1 MSRILFILSCVMV
14 FVASCVR
21 EQSQNTSVKP
31 NIEYDNEYVI
41 TQDIITEKDY
51 IKPSQLIYHPILNPD
66 PLTSQQFSILSKFV
80 DRTNLHKKDVWFVRV
95 LYNRNNHL
103 SAKIY
108 FMPEVTSK
116 RIRNGKYIHYG
127 LTDWELLY
135 ALKEDRLKP
144 EYCEYCQ
151 VSLKDK
157 LFTTQAEI
165 PPQNSMLPF
174 AAPKDF
180 SKQEIV
186 EIVDFIRSAPKVK
199 SETGTYPSYFHVR
212 QNLPIMTITREGE
225 IIKVI
230 TGTQESGI
238 AGIGQFIMIRK
249 TDEGYV
255 VNEVVEW
262 LS

>member
-1 MSRILFILSCVMV
+1 M
-14 FVASCVR
+14 FVVVSCVR
-21 EQSQNTSVKP
+21 EQSKDESVKP
-31 NIEYDNEYVI
+31 NIEAEKECTI
-41 TQDIITEKDY
+41 TQDITPEENY
-51 IKPSQLIYHPILNPD
+51 IKPSQVIYHTRLKPE
-66 PLTSQQFSILSKFV
+66 PLKNQQYTILSKFV
-80 DRTNLHKKDVWFVRV
+80 DGTTLHKKDIWFVRV
-95 LYNRNNHL
+95 LYNRNNDL

-108 FMPEVTSK
+108 FMPEVTSR

-127 LTDWELLY
+127 LTDWELEYAY
-135 ALKEDRLKP
+135 ALKGLKP

-151 VSLKDK
+151 VSLKEK
-157 LFTTQAEI
+157 PFTAQAEI

-199 SETGTYPSYFHVR
+199 LETIFR
-212 QNLPIMTITREGE
+212 LRWNLPIMTIIREE
-225 IIKVI
+225 EVIKVI
-230 TGTQESGI
+230 TGTQEGGES
-238 AGIGQFIMIRK
+238 GIGQFIMIRK